1 VATEIPK
8 NHKKRN
14 DAILIAALLLAAGIL
29 FLATGAAKKDGAQV
43 CVYVDGARA
52 ASYSLFENRE
62 IPLAYDGHNTLK
74 IEAGAAS
81 VTDAD
86 CPDRLCVKQRAISKQ
101 GETIVCLPH
110 RLIVKIEGG
119 DAPDVDGVVR

>member
-1 VATEIPK
+1 
-8 NHKKRN
+8 
-14 DAILIAALLLAAGIL
+14 
-29 FLATGAAKKDGAQV
+29 
-43 CVYVDGARA
+43 
-52 ASYSLFENRE
+52 
-62 IPLAYDGHNTLK
+62 
-74 IEAGAAS
+74 